1 MLPFVVYAYMSSS
14 LATRWCLCDCSES
27 TVMAWQIAG
36 YNDSYECDRWAACAV
51 VSHGDIMWAWSQI
64 GKLIVWAACV
74 QGKIGL
80 VKCEACLKILNPP
93 SSSLLT
99 IKLLIN

>member
-1 MLPFVVYAYMSSS
+1 
-14 LATRWCLCDCSES
+14 
-27 TVMAWQIAG
+27 MAWQIAG

-80 VKCEACLKILNPP
+80 VKCEACNFESTFFLIINYQIINKLK
-93 SSSLLT
+93 
-99 IKLLIN
+99 